1 MKFYSG
7 IFEAFLLL
15 LLINPSYQRKVNR
28 NSDLFLDYFE
38 TTTIAEPFD
47 HDLSSKET
55 LNNKFQNIEDN
66 LHKLQMSSSAFF
78 RDLQYSIKSLLS
90 SKIDNLKSDTLNLNQ
105 ICHKN
110 LNETLLASKRIEGS
124 LSEAITLL
132 NLYKDQSTI
141 IVANSTENVLKNIE
155 NSKSELKMTII
166 KSVKELSI
174 DFNEKMTHFE
184 KNLYDSIASTFM
196 NDLANRNHTNPE
208 QNKKSQNLRNFVC
221 IALSVITGLANI
233 LFCLYLLIKFV

>member
-47 HDLSSKET
+47 DDLSSKET

-66 LHKLQMSSSAFF
+66 LHKLQMSSSASFGV
-78 RDLQYSIKSLLS
+78 LQYSIKSLLS

-105 ICHKN
+105 ICHKS
-110 LNETLLASKRIEGS
+110 LNETLLASKRIEGN

-141 IVANSTENVLKNIE
+141 IVANSTENVLKYVE

-174 DFNEKMTHFE
+174 DFNERMTHFE

-208 QNKKSQNLRNFVC
+208 QNTKSQNLRNFVC
-221 IALSVITGLANI
+221 IALSAITGLANI